1 MRKKQKSNADRLLS
15 SYAMWGML
23 SITVFIVFI
32 ALLVFTVFF
41 EKSNMLINFIMLLT
55 GFLWIGI
62 TSVSR
67 HIFVLLK
74 RYIGKDISI
83 LEFLATQFIVLLFPL
98 FYIKLRKEVRI
109 YREKEMKA
117 DTAEVA
123 E

>member
-23 SITVFIVFI
+23 SITAFIVFL
-32 ALLVFTVFF
+32 ALLLFTVFL

-55 GFLWIGI
+55 GFLWIGV

-117 DTAEVA
+117 DTAEGA